1 MIGYVT
7 LGVSDM
13 GRAKAFYGEL
23 LGEMGATELM
33 AMDRIAFFGENMG
46 SPMLAVCVPFDE
58 NDPAPGNG
66 NMIAIAPGSRED
78 VDKMYA
84 KAMSLGAS
92 DEGAPGERMPTFYGA
107 YFRDLDGNK
116 VCFYQ
121 MG

>member
-13 GRAKAFYGEL
+13 DRAKAFYSEL
-23 LGEMGATELM
+23 LGEMGAKELM
-33 AMDRIAFFGENMG
+33 AMDRIAFFGESMG
-46 SPMLAVCVPFDE
+46 SPMLSVCVPFDE
-58 NDPAPGNG
+58 NDAAPGNG
-66 NMIAIAPGSRED
+66 NMIAIAPGSREN

>member
-7 LGVSDM
+7 IGVKDM
-13 GRAKAFYGEL
+13 DKAKAFYAEL
-23 LGEMGATELM
+23 LGEMGGKELM
-33 AMDRIAFFGENMG
+33 AMDRIAFFGEDMG
-46 SPMLAVCVPFDE
+46 SPMLAVCIPYDK
-58 NDPAPGNG
+58 NDAVPGNG
-66 NMIAIAPGSRED
+66 NMIAIAAGSREN

-84 KAMSLGAS
+84 KAMSLGAT
-92 DEGAPGERMPTFYGA
+92 DEGEPGERMPTFYGG

>member
-7 LGVSDM
+7 IGVKDM
-13 GRAKAFYGEL
+13 DKAKAFYAEL
-23 LGEMGATELM
+23 LGEMGGKELM
-33 AMDRIAFFGENMG
+33 AMDRIAFFGEDMG
-46 SPMLAVCVPFDE
+46 GPMLAVCIPYDK
-58 NDPAPGNG
+58 NDAVPGNG
-66 NMIAIAPGSRED
+66 NMIAIAAGSREN

-84 KAMSLGAS
+84 KAMSLGAT
-92 DEGAPGERMPTFYGA
+92 DEGEPGERMPTFYGG